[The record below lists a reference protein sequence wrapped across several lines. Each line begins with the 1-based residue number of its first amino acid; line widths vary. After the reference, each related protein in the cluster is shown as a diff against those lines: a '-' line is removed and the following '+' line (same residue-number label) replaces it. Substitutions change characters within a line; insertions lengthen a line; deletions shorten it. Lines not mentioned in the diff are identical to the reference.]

1 MTDNVDLLDVPAA
14 PAEPE
19 ANPAAEPNQEAPA
32 PASTNNEAG
41 AGTGAVN
48 PPKENPTENVVDPEA
63 EKESAPEEVKPEPK
77 ELDVDTSMLT
87 ESTTALIDVLQ
98 STGTVDV
105 QDVLETAK
113 TALAERD
120 EAKLIPE
127 LFELKYGEN
136 AKAALAVAR
145 SIIRDTQ
152 ARIAEV
158 QQEVY
163 KLAGGEESWNAL
175 ARDFKTTADT
185 KTVEAVRMLLNGQHF
200 ETAYSLMQQTVKGS
214 TKVPHN
220 NGTLKAGSAAVT
232 SGLTAEEFQKEFAL
246 LKKEANGASLDS
258 GVLGEKFKQLV
269 ARRQLGMK
277 SGR

>member
-1 MTDNVDLLDVPAA
+1 MADNVDLLDVPAA
-14 PAEPE
+14 NPE
-19 ANPAAEPNQEAPA
+19 VNPAAEPNPETPASAPA
-32 PASTNNEAG
+32 DDAG
-41 AGTGAVN
+41 SQ
-48 PPKENPTENVVDPEA
+48 PKENPTEDVGNPEA
-63 EKESAPEEVKPEPK
+63 QEKEPEEVKPESK
-77 ELDVDTSMLT
+77 ELDVDTSVLS

-98 STGTVDV
+98 STGTIDV

-113 TALAERD
+113 TALAEHD
-120 EAKLIPE
+120 ETKLIPE

-152 ARIAEV
+152 ARITEV
-158 QQEVY
+158 QQVVY
-163 KLAGGEESWNAL
+163 KLAGGEDSWNAL

-185 KTVEAVRMLLNGQHF
+185 KTVEAVRVLLNSQHF
-200 ETAYSLMQQTVKGS
+200 ETAYSLMQQTVQGS

-232 SGLTAEEFQKEFAL
+232 SGLTAEEFQKEFTL

-258 GVLGEKFKQLV
+258 GVFGEKFKQLV

>member
-1 MTDNVDLLDVPAA
+1 MADNVDLLDVPAA
-14 PAEPE
+14 PAEPAANPE

-32 PASTNNEAG
+32 PAPADDAG
-41 AGTGAVN
+41 SQ
-48 PPKENPTENVVDPEA
+48 PKENPTEDVGNPEA
-63 EKESAPEEVKPEPK
+63 QEKEPEEVKPEPK
-77 ELDVDTSMLT
+77 ELDVDTSVLS

-120 EAKLIPE
+120 ETKLIPE

-145 SIIRDTQ
+145 SIIRDTK
-152 ARIAEV
+152 ARITEV
-158 QQEVY
+158 QQVVY
-163 KLAGGEESWNAL
+163 KLAGGEDLWNAL

-185 KTVEAVRMLLNGQHF
+185 KTVEAVRMLLNSQHF
-200 ETAYSLMQQTVKGS
+200 ETAYSLMQQTVQGS

-232 SGLTAEEFQKEFAL
+232 SGLTAEEFQKEFTL

-258 GVLGEKFKQLV
+258 GVFGEKFKQLV

>member
-1 MTDNVDLLDVPAA
+1 MVDNVDLLDVPAA
-14 PAEPE
+14 PA

-32 PASTNNEAG
+32 PASTDNEAG
-41 AGTGAVN
+41 AGAGAVN
-48 PPKENPTENVVDPEA
+48 PPKENPTKNVADPET
-63 EKESAPEEVKPEPK
+63 EKASAPEEVKPEPK

-105 QDVLETAK
+105 QDVLDTAK

-120 EAKLIPE
+120 ETKLIPE

-145 SIIRDTQ
+145 AIIRDTQ
-152 ARIAEV
+152 ARITAV

-163 KLAGGEESWNAL
+163 KLAGGEDSWNAL
-175 ARDFKTTADT
+175 AHDFKTTADT

-200 ETAYSLMQQTVKGS
+200 ETAYSLMQQIVQGS

-232 SGLTAEEFQKEFAL
+232 SGLTAEEFQREFAL